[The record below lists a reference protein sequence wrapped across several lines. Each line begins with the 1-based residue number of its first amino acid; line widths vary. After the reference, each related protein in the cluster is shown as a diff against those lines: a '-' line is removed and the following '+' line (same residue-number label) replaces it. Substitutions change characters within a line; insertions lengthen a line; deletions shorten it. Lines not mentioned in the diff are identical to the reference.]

1 MRQRIDSL
9 AQQVEHNTFNV
20 GVLGS
25 SPRRITQKIRELLL
39 SDSLFLCLFY
49 AGLHGSVKP
58 RVKPRMEATVNVTCY
73 KSKVL
78 KNGESPLMVRICKDG
93 KKKYKSLG
101 ISVNPIH
108 WDFKK
113 NLPKAKCP
121 NYETLLIL
129 INEKISEFQRIIL
142 DKKINNIEFT
152 ATTLLQA
159 TDTLQPKHL
168 VSVGEGFLSYI
179 QSLKDEHRL
188 RYAGMFEVSYSSFIK
203 FNKHLDIPFSDID
216 VAWLKRYE
224 KWMKEQ
230 NLSVS
235 TISTRIRHLRAV
247 FNLAIT
253 EHSIKSDCYPFHSYK
268 VSKLNKQ
275 TAKRALNK
283 QDILKVMQYKGTS
296 PMECLAI
303 DIFIFSYLNAGIN
316 FIDIAKLKYSN
327 IIENHL
333 TYNRE
338 KTKKLISIPL
348 QAEAME
354 IIAKYKNM
362 KSPYLFPV
370 LSPFHK
376 TEIQI
381 ANRLHKVLAKV
392 NKHLKEIGEKLELP
406 IPLTTYVARHSYA
419 TVLKRAGVS
428 TAIISESLGHSS
440 EKITQV
446 YLDSFDNEQISNA
459 MKNLL

>member
-1 MRQRIDSL
+1 
-9 AQQVEHNTFNV
+9 
-20 GVLGS
+20 
-25 SPRRITQKIRELLL
+25 
-39 SDSLFLCLFY
+39 
-49 AGLHGSVKP
+49 
-58 RVKPRMEATVNVTCY
+58 MEATVNVTCY